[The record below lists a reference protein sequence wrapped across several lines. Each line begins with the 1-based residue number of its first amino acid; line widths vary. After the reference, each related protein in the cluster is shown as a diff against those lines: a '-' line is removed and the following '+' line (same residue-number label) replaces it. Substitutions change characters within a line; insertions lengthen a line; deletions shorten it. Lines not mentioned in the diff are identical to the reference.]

1 MATTITSNKKGTS
14 VTIHL
19 NSNDTIVVA
28 GNSAVSNIASPGET
42 LTGAYI
48 CQAIAGCDGT
58 GHIQVIRG
66 GQIVAVYDST
76 GQYDYAGC
84 GMALNVNQA
93 ANLEISFVGS
103 ANGYLMLELQKVGTF
118 GPSDYFQA

>member
-1 MATTITSNKKGTS
+1 MAVTITSNKKATS
-14 VTIHL
+14 VTIHV
-19 NSNDTIVVA
+19 NANATVVVA

-48 CQAIAGCDGT
+48 CQAIAGNDGT
-58 GHIQVIRG
+58 GHIQVKRG

-84 GMALNVNQA
+84 GMALNVNQT
-93 ANLEISFVGS
+93 ANLDITFVGS
-103 ANGYLMLELQKVGTF
+103 ANGYLMLELQKVGNF
-118 GPSDYFQA
+118 GTSEYLVG